1 MSSGHHAHITLGQ
14 AKYNRTI
21 AGSLPSQTVFRLD
34 SVRNRKVQKE
44 KEKKMGWFKRKFAQ
58 WAREAWENS
67 RDEDKTY
74 AVDSVRPHEGVNGK
88 SSIRFT
94 IYAASGG
101 HIIEYYK
108 NDRYKEHDG
117 PELVIVTQGE
127 ELGKAVEHI
136 LTMEALKS

>member
-1 MSSGHHAHITLGQ
+1 MSNGHIHTTLGQ

-21 AGSLPSQTVFRLD
+21 NGALPSHGVFKLD
-34 SVRNRKVQKE
+34 TARTRKVRKE

-58 WAREAWENS
+58 WTREAWENS

-74 AVDSVRPHEGVNGK
+74 VVDSVRPHAGVNGK
-88 SSIRFT
+88 SSVRFT

-108 NDRYKEHDG
+108 QDRHKDGDG
-117 PELVIVTQGE
+117 PELVIVKQGD

>member
-1 MSSGHHAHITLGQ
+1 MANTGSIASSQYSKAVNGSGHRPHYARGARARPI
-14 AKYNRTI
+14 
-21 AGSLPSQTVFRLD
+21 QTVHD
-34 SVRNRKVQKE
+34 KKE
-44 KEKKMGWFKRKFAQ
+44 NKMSWFKKKFAK
-58 WAREAWENS
+58 WVREAWENS
-67 RDEDKTY
+67 RTDEVY

-117 PELVIVTQGE
+117 PELVIVNGDQTIGQS
-127 ELGKAVEHI
+127 VEHI